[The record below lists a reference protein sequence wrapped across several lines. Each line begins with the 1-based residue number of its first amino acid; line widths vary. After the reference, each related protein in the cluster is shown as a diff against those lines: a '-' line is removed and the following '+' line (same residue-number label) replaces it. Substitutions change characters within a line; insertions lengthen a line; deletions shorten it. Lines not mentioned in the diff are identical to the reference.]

1 MDSMTGKKEAEETYS
16 FETSQHVIISVA
28 LCRTLLF
35 MGRFQKR
42 SGEIS
47 MQTVHM
53 QFFFLEKSNAEQQT
67 RQRLDIPVRQV
78 LEDAWLQHIPAA
90 EEVANRYAD
99 LDYVVC
105 SLENYEY
112 LYLDESIYVPSQFK
126 TTYERRL
133 LTECEALCTN
143 KYADV

>member
-1 MDSMTGKKEAEETYS
+1 MMHELLQLYY
-16 FETSQHVIISVA
+16 FQVCH
-28 LCRTLLF
+28 CR
-35 MGRFQKR
+35 
-42 SGEIS
+42 SI
-47 MQTVHM
+47 
-53 QFFFLEKSNAEQQT
+53 
-67 RQRLDIPVRQV
+67 
-78 LEDAWLQHIPAA
+78 
-90 EEVANRYAD
+90 NRYAD

>member
-1 MDSMTGKKEAEETYS
+1 MSLFQLLSAGHCSLWGDFKKDLEKLA
-16 FETSQHVIISVA
+16 
-28 LCRTLLF
+28 CRQF
-35 MGRFQKR
+35 IC
-42 SGEIS
+42 S
-47 MQTVHM
+47 
-53 QFFFLEKSNAEQQT
+53 FFFLEKSNAEQQT

-99 LDYVVC
+99 LDYVC